1 MAVLGDGY
9 NGWSHEQLQTIG
21 DFLRAVADC
30 RESVT
35 SVSRRWPSTT
45 SEPAREPNSQSAQQA
60 TPLKE
65 GYEVPVSGLV
75 DRCYSWYVYIHTH
88 GKYVASAF
96 DFLWCHPSFI
106 FGIYYTCT
114 SKVQTQL
121 VIYSPIFPQA
131 ERIVPQQKNAFGML
145 KPYKWLL
152 LAPKTQAEFI

>member
-65 GYEVPVSGLV
+65 GYEAPVSGLV

-96 DFLWCHPSFI
+96 DFYCGATPHSSLVYMYFKGSNSIGYVFSDFSPPSLHRPLSLASLF
-106 FGIYYTCT
+106 
-114 SKVQTQL
+114 
-121 VIYSPIFPQA
+121 
-131 ERIVPQQKNAFGML
+131 L
-145 KPYKWLL
+145 KSR
-152 LAPKTQAEFI
+152 